1 MKIKEFSLGNV
12 EALHLSIPFLYHF
25 ILRIYSEAFSTEPL
39 AKSFPQSLMPWSLD
53 WPNLASSTRNKK
65 WTFLPSQPLQFSS
78 YSIQFSQGEKIAVST
93 FRLSLL
99 IVSVNHTLRNTGKVN
114 RYQHT
119 SIWHI
124 KLVCVCTCVLGV
136 AMWSLLT
143 KHFHYDLDCAIAQLV
158 TINSFLWLCFI
169 STVKISWFKSFG
181 MDRVMETINRWP
193 RLLHILC

>member
-1 MKIKEFSLGNV
+1 MKIKEFSLRNV

-25 ILRIYSEAFSTEPL
+25 ILWIYSKAFSTEPL
-39 AKSFPQSLMPWSLD
+39 AQSFSQSLMPWSLD
-53 WPNLASSTRNKK
+53 WPFSSCPPPNLASSGRNKK

-78 YSIQFSQGEKIAVST
+78 YSTQFFQGKNIAVST

-114 RYQHT
+114 HYQHT

-124 KLVCVCTCVLGV
+124 KRVCVCTCVLGV

-158 TINSFLWLCFI
+158 TINSFLCVLFQW
-169 STVKISWFKSFG
+169 
-181 MDRVMETINRWP
+181 
-193 RLLHILC
+193 